1 MIIEDNLIL
10 TRVEPD
16 GNGGTQF
23 LYRVQEYG
31 LAVINRPQ
39 EDISRIH
46 WEVDVIK
53 YHDGKTLD
61 FEVCHSTDL
70 AKKTLKFFNDK
81 SLNEFIQKAFLYFKE
96 LNTLEKML
104 PTEG

>member
-1 MIIEDNLIL
+1 MITEDNLIL
-10 TRVEPD
+10 TRIQPD
-16 GNGGTQF
+16 GDGGTQF
-23 LYRVQEYG
+23 LYRVREYG

-53 YHDGKTLD
+53 YHDEKTLSY
-61 FEVCHSTDL
+61 EVCHSTDL
-70 AKKTLKFFNDK
+70 AQKTLKFFNDK